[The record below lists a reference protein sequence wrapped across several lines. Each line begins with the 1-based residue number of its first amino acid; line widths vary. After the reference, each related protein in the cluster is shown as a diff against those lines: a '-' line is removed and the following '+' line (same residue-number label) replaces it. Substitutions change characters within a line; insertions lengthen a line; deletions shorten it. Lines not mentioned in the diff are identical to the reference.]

1 MIECIE
7 IVIVMDIV
15 STKKSN
21 IIATKETNTIATNIT
36 STDSINCN
44 SKKNNR
50 LLYFAKSFISDHITI
65 DNYYYLLSLY
75 KTKNVQCK
83 MENNEFK
90 KFVLKIARL
99 IISMT

>member
-44 SKKNNR
+44 SKKNKR
-50 LLYFAKSFISDHITI
+50 LLY
-65 DNYYYLLSLY
+65 
-75 KTKNVQCK
+75 
-83 MENNEFK
+83 
-90 KFVLKIARL
+90 
-99 IISMT
+99 